1 VDDGA
6 WLRLLQL
13 HDTALP
19 VGAFAHSNGLEAYAQ
34 RGMRPPELEA
44 WLRAQL
50 AYGFGRLDLAAVA
63 LAWSADDGDAL
74 AALDGE
80 LDAWKGVPNLR
91 ATSRALGRRTHA
103 LAAKL
108 WPERVVRLPARV
120 PTGHHATVLG
130 AWSRALD
137 LPRRPTL
144 LAAGQGLVAA
154 ALAAATRC
162 LPLGPERAQALLV
175 ALQPDVA
182 AAAARIDADPA
193 ASLWS
198 ATPGA
203 DLRAHEQTALVTR
216 LFES

>member
-1 VDDGA
+1 MEDGA

-19 VGAFAHSNGLEAYAQ
+19 VGTFAHSNGLEAYAQ

-44 WLRAQL
+44 WLRSQL
-50 AYGFGRLDLAAVA
+50 TYGFGRLDLAAVA
-63 LAWSADDGDAL
+63 LAWSAVDDDAL
-74 AALDGE
+74 AALDAE
-80 LDAWKGVPNLR
+80 LDAWKAVPSLR

-108 WPERVVRLPARV
+108 WPERTRQLIDGVAG
-120 PTGHHATVLG
+120 GHHAVVLG

-144 LAAGQGLVAA
+144 LAAGQGMVAA

-162 LPLGPERAQALLV
+162 LPLGPERAQGLLV

-182 AAAARIDADPA
+182 AAAARVDADPG

-203 DLRAHEQTALVTR
+203 DLRAFEQTTMVTR

>member
-1 VDDGA
+1 MEDGA

-34 RGMRPPELEA
+34 RGMGPPELEA

-50 AYGFGRLDLAAVA
+50 GYGFGRLDLAAVA
-63 LAWSADDGDAL
+63 LAWTAEDGVAI
-74 AALDGE
+74 AALDAE
-80 LDAWKGVPNLR
+80 LDAWKGVPSLR

-103 LAAKL
+103 LAVQL
-108 WPERVVRLPARV
+108 WPDRADRLPAGVAR
-120 PTGHHATVLG
+120 GHHATVLG

-144 LAAGQGLVAA
+144 LAAGQGMVAA

-162 LPLGPERAQALLV
+162 LPLGPERAQRILV
-175 ALQPDVA
+175 ALRPDVVA
-182 AAAARIDADPA
+182 AAARVDAEPE

>member
-1 VDDGA
+1 VEDGA

-34 RGMRPPELEA
+34 VGMRPPELES

-50 AYGFGRLDLAAVA
+50 AYGFGRLDLAGVA
-63 LAWSADDGDAL
+63 LAWSADDGGAVASLDA
-74 AALDGE
+74 E
-80 LDAWKGVPNLR
+80 LDAWKGVPSLR

-108 WPERVVRLPARV
+108 WPERAGRLPAGV
-120 PTGHHATVLG
+120 ANGHHAIVLG

-144 LAAGQGLVAA
+144 LAAGQGMVAA

-162 LPLGPERAQALLV
+162 LPLGPERAQGLLV

-182 AAAARIDADPA
+182 AAADRVDADPA

-203 DLRAHEQTALVTR
+203 DLRAHEQTVLVTR